1 MRKLDYLISNKIFN
15 PSSATYNTVQD
26 GRNPC
31 PIEENFMIIPVNKD
45 KIEIPAFAL
54 DEFVYYAEEKQSV
67 DVFIAR
73 LECQNYKTTYTT
85 VDSIVREIICE
96 DPDKKLIKMCIPRYD
111 SLYYGTKGA
120 IFDKDLKPLM
130 MMSWVFNKEKNA
142 EGNDV
147 FFFDRPIV
155 RINPDCY
162 VSQSNSLERYIS
174 KKIITQSLNSS
185 VWVPTVAGAGL
196 RTNRI
201 RYMTPKVEIDTC
213 PFKIVQADRP
223 SVLTTTKQILQTVTD
238 YIDELIQ

>member
-1 MRKLDYLISNKIFN
+1 MRKLDYLINNKIFN
-15 PSSATYNTVQD
+15 PSSATYNAVQD
-26 GRNPC
+26 GEHPC
-31 PIEENFMIIPVNKD
+31 PIEKSFMIIPVNKD
-45 KIEIPAFAL
+45 KIEIPAFAME
-54 DEFVYYAEEKQSV
+54 EFADYVEKKQSA

-96 DPDKKLIKMCIPRYD
+96 DPDKKLIKMYIPGYD
-111 SLYYGTKGA
+111 VLYYGTKGA
-120 IFDKDLKPLM
+120 MFDKDLKPLM
-130 MMSWVFNKEKNA
+130 MMSWMFNKEKDA

-155 RINPDCY
+155 RINPKCY

-174 KKIITQSLNSS
+174 KKIITQSLNAS
-185 VWVPTVAGAGL
+185 VWVPTVTGL
-196 RTNRI
+196 KNKRI
-201 RYMTPKVEIDTC
+201 TYMAPKVEIDTC
-213 PFKIVQADRP
+213 PFKIVRADRP

>member
-1 MRKLDYLISNKIFN
+1 MRKLDYLIQNKIFN
-15 PSSATYNTVQD
+15 PSSKTYNTVID
-26 GRNPC
+26 ERNPY
-31 PIEENFMIIPVNKD
+31 PIEKNFMMIPVNKD

-54 DEFVYYAEEKQSV
+54 EEFADYVEKKQSA

-96 DPDKKLIKMCIPRYD
+96 DPGKKLVKMCIPGYD
-111 SLYYGTKGA
+111 VLYYGTKGA
-120 IFDKDLKPLM
+120 IFDKDLRPLM

-155 RINPDCY
+155 RINPECY

-174 KKIITQSLNSS
+174 KKIITQSLNAS
-185 VWVPTVAGAGL
+185 VWVPTVTGL
-196 RTNRI
+196 KNKRI
-201 RYMTPKVEIDTC
+201 TYMAPKVEIDTC

>member
-1 MRKLDYLISNKIFN
+1 MRKLDYLIQNKIFN
-15 PSSATYNTVQD
+15 PDSKTYNTALD
-26 GRNPC
+26 RRSPC
-31 PIEENFMIIPVNKD
+31 PVEKNFMMIPVNKD
-45 KIEIPAFAL
+45 KIEIPAFTL
-54 DEFVYYAEEKQSV
+54 DEFAYYVGKKQSA

-73 LECQNYKTTYTT
+73 LEYQNYKTTYTT

-96 DPDKKLIKMCIPRYD
+96 DPDKKLIKMCIPGYD
-111 SLYYGTKGA
+111 FLYYGTKGA
-120 IFDKDLKPLM
+120 IFDKDLRPLM
-130 MMSWVFNKEKNA
+130 MMSWVFNKEKDA

-174 KKIITQSLNSS
+174 KKIITQSLNSR
-185 VWVPTVAGAGL
+185 VWTPTVSGL
-196 RTNRI
+196 KTDRV
-201 RYMTPKVEIDTC
+201 RYVAPKVEIDTC

>member
-1 MRKLDYLISNKIFN
+1 MRKLDYLIQNRIFN
-15 PSSATYNTVQD
+15 PSSETYNTVQD

-31 PIEENFMIIPVNKD
+31 PIEKNFMIIPINND
-45 KIEIPAFAL
+45 KIEIPAFAMG
-54 DEFVYYAEEKQSV
+54 EFADYIEKKQSA

-73 LECQNYKTTYTT
+73 LECQNYKTFYTT

-96 DPDKKLIKMCIPRYD
+96 DPDKKLIKMCIPGYD
-111 SLYYGTKGA
+111 VLYYGTKGA
-120 IFDKDLKPLM
+120 IFDKDFRPLM
-130 MMSWVFNKEKNA
+130 MMSWMFNKEKDA

-147 FFFDRPIV
+147 FFFERPIV

-174 KKIITQSLNSS
+174 KKIITQSLNSN
-185 VWVPTVAGAGL
+185 VWTPTVRGL
-196 RTNRI
+196 RTDRV
-201 RYMTPKVEIDTC
+201 RYVAPKVEIDSC

-223 SVLTTTKQILQTVTD
+223 SVLTTTKQILHTVTD

>member
-15 PSSATYNTVQD
+15 PSSKTYNTVLD
-26 GRNPC
+26 RRYSC
-31 PIEENFMIIPVNKD
+31 PIEKSFMIIPVNKD
-45 KIEIPAFAL
+45 KIEIPAFAME
-54 DEFVYYAEEKQSV
+54 EFADYVEKKQSA

-96 DPDKKLIKMCIPRYD
+96 DPGKKLVKMCIPGYD

-120 IFDKDLKPLM
+120 IFDKDLRPLM
-130 MMSWVFNKEKNA
+130 MMSWVFNKEKDA
-142 EGNDV
+142 EGDDV

-174 KKIITQSLNSS
+174 KKIITQSLNAS
-185 VWVPTVAGAGL
+185 VWVPTVTGL
-196 RTNRI
+196 KNKRI
-201 RYMTPKVEIDTC
+201 TYMAPKVEIDTC

>member
-15 PSSATYNTVQD
+15 PSSKTYNTVLD
-26 GRNPC
+26 RRHSC
-31 PIEENFMIIPVNKD
+31 PIEKNFMIIPINND
-45 KIEIPAFAL
+45 KIEIPAFAME
-54 DEFVYYAEEKQSV
+54 EFADYVEKKQSV

-96 DPDKKLIKMCIPRYD
+96 DPCKKLIKMCIPGYD
-111 SLYYGTKGA
+111 VLYYGTKGA
-120 IFDKDLKPLM
+120 IFDKDLRPLM
-130 MMSWVFNKEKNA
+130 MMSWMFNKEKDA

-155 RINPDCY
+155 RINPNCY

-185 VWVPTVAGAGL
+185 VWVPTVIGL
-196 RTNRI
+196 KNKRI
-201 RYMTPKVEIDTC
+201 TYMTPKVEIDTC

>member
-1 MRKLDYLISNKIFN
+1 MRKLDDLIQNKIFN
-15 PSSATYNTVQD
+15 PSSKTYNTVID
-26 GRNPC
+26 GRNPY
-31 PIEENFMIIPVNKD
+31 PIEKNFMMIPVNKD

-54 DEFVYYAEEKQSV
+54 EEFADYVEKKQSA
-67 DVFIAR
+67 DILIAR

-96 DPDKKLIKMCIPRYD
+96 DPDKKLIKMCIPGYD
-111 SLYYGTKGA
+111 VLYYGTKGA

-130 MMSWVFNKEKNA
+130 MMSWVFNKEKDA
-142 EGNDV
+142 EGNNV
-147 FFFDRPIV
+147 FSFERPIV

-174 KKIITQSLNSS
+174 KKIITQSLNSG
-185 VWVPTVAGAGL
+185 VWAPTITGL
-196 RTNRI
+196 RTDRV
-201 RYMTPKVEIDTC
+201 RYMTPKVEIDSC
-213 PFKIVQADRP
+213 PFKIVQADKP

>member
-26 GRNPC
+26 RRNPC
-31 PIEENFMIIPVNKD
+31 PIEKNFMIIPVNKD

-96 DPDKKLIKMCIPRYD
+96 DPDKKLIKMCIPGYD

-120 IFDKDLKPLM
+120 IFNKDLKPLM
-130 MMSWVFNKEKNA
+130 MMSWVFNKEKDA

-147 FFFDRPIV
+147 FSFERPVV

-174 KKIITQSLNSS
+174 KKIITQSLNSC
-185 VWVPTVAGAGL
+185 VWVPRVTGL

-201 RYMTPKVEIDTC
+201 TYMAPKVEIDSC